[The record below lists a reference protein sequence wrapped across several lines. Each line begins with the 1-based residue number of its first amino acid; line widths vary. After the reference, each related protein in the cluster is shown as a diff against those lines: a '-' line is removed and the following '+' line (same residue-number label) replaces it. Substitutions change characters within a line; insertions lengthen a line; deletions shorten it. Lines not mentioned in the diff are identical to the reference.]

1 MLKNNRTKCAFAAVL
16 MVAFLCTT
24 QIVFAQQKGLVNKLS
39 DTAWVQMMENPNVNY
54 LEAVENFEN
63 YWKNKRKP
71 KEESEVFEEAEEPK
85 KEEKEEKFTDPNEPA
100 VKYFFE
106 YKKFKQWQQDVA
118 PYLQP
123 DGTILQMD
131 DRIKIWK
138 RQQEIIKQ
146 QKVKKAAN

>member
-1 MLKNNRTKCAFAAVL
+1 MKYKLFKNAGFSMLI
-16 MVAFLCTT
+16 FLIYVNSATAQIKKTT
-24 QIVFAQQKGLVNKLS
+24 DKLS
-39 DTAWVQMMENPNVNY
+39 DTAWIQMMENLDINY
-54 LEAVENFEN
+54 HKAVENFEA

-71 KEESEVFEEAEEPK
+71 KEESEVFEEADEPK
-85 KEEKEEKFTDPNEPA
+85 KDKKEQKYTDANEPA

-138 RQQEIIKQ
+138 RQQEIIKKQ
-146 QKVKKAAN
+146 QSKESSN